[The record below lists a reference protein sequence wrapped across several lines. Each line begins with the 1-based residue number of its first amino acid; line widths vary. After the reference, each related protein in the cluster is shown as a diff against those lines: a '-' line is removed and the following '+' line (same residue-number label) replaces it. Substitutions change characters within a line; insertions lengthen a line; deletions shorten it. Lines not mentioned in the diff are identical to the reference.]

1 MPEKPVSKEALE
13 DTEEEGKKNYFPL
26 QMGQARD
33 VCSACWGSPLRR
45 AGRAQSSTGSPG
57 QNPHLGQT
65 HHGTERF
72 TWDNSRTGH
81 SLVRVLGALTSAR
94 SLDTGLP
101 NQPRHIAPVFTHFL
115 EDGSSRFGMAHLA
128 STIPP
133 PHWYPGLGSEL
144 GEGAFPWKGG
154 ETGQEE
160 DEARNG
166 AESPWSCHHEG
177 RASLLGPALEA
188 GWWDAPSDCWG
199 GAGSS

>member
-1 MPEKPVSKEALE
+1 MVP
-13 DTEEEGKKNYFPL
+13 
-26 QMGQARD
+26 
-33 VCSACWGSPLRR
+33 
-45 AGRAQSSTGSPG
+45 AGLGWLTWLPQSLLPTGT
-57 QNPHLGQT
+57 Q
-65 HHGTERF
+65 
-72 TWDNSRTGH
+72 
-81 SLVRVLGALTSAR
+81 
-94 SLDTGLP
+94 
-101 NQPRHIAPVFTHFL
+101 
-115 EDGSSRFGMAHLA
+115 
-128 STIPP
+128 
-133 PHWYPGLGSEL
+133 GLGSEL